1 VFVTVD
7 EYDGRDFHSGSKFFL
22 FVKKSYLLPIPLQPH
37 DEIETL
43 REQMQ
48 LSRLAD
54 VPDLRDSHVLAVINN
69 LLDVFAE

>member
-1 VFVTVD
+1 MSVTVD
-7 EYDGRDFHSGSKFFL
+7 EYDGGDFHSGWIFL
-22 FVKKSYLLPIPLQPH
+22 LQMLNASVVLLQPH
-37 DEIETL
+37 EEIEML

-54 VPDLRDSHVLAVINN
+54 VPDLRDSHILAVINN